1 MKILVAPSI
10 LASDFGRLNE
20 DILSI
25 ENAGADLLHIDIMDG
40 VFVPNL
46 SFGLPVCECIKSSL
60 PLDVHLMVKDP
71 RLFISGLSK
80 LNTLRI
86 YVHYEGEF
94 DLREMMLEIIENG
107 IKASVVIN
115 PETPIS
121 SILDVLD
128 IADSVML
135 MAVKPGFGGQ
145 RFNESVLDKIEE
157 LRARNGSINIAVDG
171 GINKDTAELCR
182 MKGANILISGSYI
195 FSASDRSLAIK
206 NLRGE

>member
-20 DILSI
+20 EISTV
-25 ENAGADLLHIDIMDG
+25 ENAGADLLHIDVMDG

-46 SFGLPVCECIKSSL
+46 SFGLPVCKCINTKL

-71 RLFISGLSK
+71 SLFIEGFSK
-80 LNTLRI
+80 LNTLRL
-86 YVHYEGEF
+86 YVHFEGNF
-94 DLREMMLEIIENG
+94 DLREMLLEIVENG
-107 IKASVVIN
+107 MKAGVVIN
-115 PETPIS
+115 PETEIS

-128 IADSVML
+128 VADSVMI

-145 RFNESVLDKIEE
+145 KFQESVLFKIEE
-157 LRARNGSINIAVDG
+157 LRARNSLINIAVDG
-171 GINKDTAELCR
+171 GINKETSELCR
-182 MKGANILISGSYI
+182 MKGANIMVAGSYI
-195 FSASDRSLAIK
+195 FNSLTRELMIK